1 MAANYG
7 AIGAVIGHE
16 IGHGFDDQGSKFDG
30 DGNMVDWW
38 TQSDRTEFEKRAN
51 MLIKQFDALFPEETP
66 DIHVNG
72 ALTVGENIGD
82 LGGLTIGFKAYKL
95 ALKGAQAPIIDGLTG
110 EQRFFLSY
118 AQVWRG
124 KIRPEEMRRRI
135 ATDPHSPS
143 EFRCNAIIANLPDF
157 YDAFEVTEGD
167 KLWLAESERVS
178 IW

>member
-7 AIGAVIGHE
+7 AIGTVIGHE

-38 TQSDRTEFEKRAN
+38 TPADRVEFVKRAD
-51 MLIKQFDALFPEETP
+51 MLIKQFDALSPEETP
-66 DIHVNG
+66 DIKVNG

-82 LGGLTIGFKAYKL
+82 LGGLAIGFKAYKL
-95 ALKGAQAPIIDGLTG
+95 ALAGSEAPIIDGLTG

-118 AQVWRG
+118 AQAWRG
-124 KIRPEEMRRRI
+124 KVRAEELRRRI
-135 ATDPHSPS
+135 ATDPHSPN
-143 EFRCNAIIANLPDF
+143 EFRCNAIVANLPDF
-157 YDAFEVTEGD
+157 YEAFEVTEGD
-167 KLWLAESERVS
+167 QLWLAESERVE